1 MTHYLSYLGLY
12 LLIGLLLTRE
22 MYTPRY
28 RDWVSWVL
36 GWPFF
41 VLRFLFHCLFALIGV
56 EVKS

>member
-22 MYTPRY
+22 MHTPRY

-36 GWPFF
+36 FYPFF
-41 VLRFLFHCLFALIGV
+41 VLRFLFHVMYSFFNL
-56 EVKS
+56 EVK